1 MISYKDAAKF
11 RQRLETYH
19 DPPRRFQRMTIQLPA
34 HKTKIVCTIGPASRT
49 APILQE
55 IIRNGMS
62 VARLNFSHGSFHEHR
77 TDIGAIRS
85 AARDMNRSVAILGDL
100 PGPKIRIGKLEMEPL
115 EIKKGSTLTLTTDSV
130 PGTASLISVSYARL
144 SESVSPGSIIYLNDG
159 FIELKV
165 TDVTPGFVRCT
176 VMTGGSL
183 LSGKGLNLPGA
194 KIFVDPIT
202 DRDMEIMEFALAE
215 EVHIFGISF
224 LETADDIVRAREFA
238 SARDKKIYVI
248 AKIERAGAVE
258 NIRDILREA
267 DAIMIARGD
276 LGVEIPIEEVPAVQ
290 KELIHMANL
299 YSRPVITATQM
310 LESMVDN
317 ARPTRAEVTDVANAI
332 MDGTDAVMLSEE
344 TAIGRYPVETVAMM
358 ARIATS
364 FEQEREHIKWSSALQ
379 DHLKADLKNRQIS
392 VPDTISLNVAEASR
406 ALATPFILTP
416 TSLGTTPRRIS
427 RLKPESWILAFNDN
441 ERICTFLNFS
451 YGVYPFLMKTDRERW
466 HEKILEELTRSGLLR
481 KGDRII
487 LTEGKFSGHF
497 GGTDSLGIITLP

>member
-1 MISYKDAAKF
+1 MELTSIHRGGKI
-11 RQRLETYH
+11 
-19 DPPRRFQRMTIQLPA
+19 MMIQLPT

-49 APILQE
+49 PTILREMIQ
-55 IIRNGMS
+55 NGMS
-62 VARLNFSHGSFHEHR
+62 VARLNFSHGNFHEHEKNIR
-77 TDIGAIRS
+77 AIRS

-100 PGPKIRIGKLEMEPL
+100 PGPKIRIGKLEKEPL
-115 EIKKGSTLTLTTDSV
+115 EIEKGSTLILTIGDA
-130 PGTASLISVSYARL
+130 PGNASRISVSYSRL
-144 SESVSPGSIIYLNDG
+144 TESVSPGSIIYLNDG

-165 TDVTPGFVRCT
+165 TDVAAEFVRCV
-176 VMTGGSL
+176 VMAGGQL

-194 KIFVDPIT
+194 KIFIDPIT

-215 EVHIFGISF
+215 GVHTFGISF

-238 SARDKKIYVI
+238 HTQGKKIYAV
-248 AKIERAGAVE
+248 AKIERAAAVK
-258 NIRDILREA
+258 NIREILCEA

-276 LGVEIPIEEVPAVQ
+276 LGVEIPLEEVPAVQ
-290 KELIHMANL
+290 KKLIHMANL

-317 ARPTRAEVTDVANAI
+317 TRPTRAEVTDVANAI

-344 TAIGRYPVETVAMM
+344 TAIGRYPVETVVMM

-364 FEQEREHIKWSSALQ
+364 FEQEREQIKWSSALQ
-379 DHLKADLKNRQIS
+379 DHLKDDLRNRQIS

-441 ERICTFLNFS
+441 ETICHFLNFS
-451 YGVYPFLMKTDRERW
+451 YGVSPFLMKTDHERW
-466 HEKILEELTRSGLLR
+466 HEEILERLTLSGLLR
-481 KGDRII
+481 TGDRII
-487 LTEGKFSGHF
+487 LTEGKFSGDF